1 MSTPETTKSPHF
13 CEGFVLYG
21 AAPGVELDINLLIYR
36 DYFFCNVISIST
48 DTLVMQN
55 ADAGTSGN
63 SKVILDIW
71 ARQTV
76 SLKLSG

>member
-1 MSTPETTKSPHF
+1 MTIWGFTGLRECGRNVDVPETTKPLHF
-13 CEGFVLYG
+13 CRGFVLYG

-55 ADAGTSGN
+55 ADAGT
-63 SKVILDIW
+63 
-71 ARQTV
+71 
-76 SLKLSG
+76 